1 VNCSACSG
9 KRRARPISARA
20 CCEFPFLFPEPGV
33 THPIEYKQQQIEAT
47 MRLAPVIP
55 VVVIDDARHAV
66 PMARALV
73 AGGIPA
79 IEVTL
84 RTPAALEAIRAI
96 AAEVEGAMIGV
107 GTVLNAQDL
116 HAARQAGARFAV
128 SPGMSPFLLDAADDS
143 ELPLLPGAATASEAM
158 SLLERGYRHLKFFPA
173 VPAGGHK
180 LLGAWASPLPQIRF
194 CPTGGIGLTSAP
206 DFLALP
212 NVLCVGGSWLTPADK
227 LAGGD
232 WAGIELLAREA
243 AALRKSA

>member
-1 VNCSACSG
+1 MS
-9 KRRARPISARA
+9 
-20 CCEFPFLFPEPGV
+20 
-33 THPIEYKQQQIEAT
+33 IEHKQQQIEAT

-55 VVVIDDARHAV
+55 VVVIDDVKAAV

-73 AGGIPA
+73 AGGIRA

-96 AAEVEGAMIGV
+96 AAEVQDATVGV
-107 GTVLNAQDL
+107 GTVLTADDL
-116 HAARQAGARFAV
+116 AAALRAGARFAV
-128 SPGMSPFLLDAADDS
+128 SPGVSPRLLDAAEDS
-143 ELPLLPGAATASEAM
+143 ELPLLPGVATASEAM

-180 LLGAWASPLPQIRF
+180 LLGAWAGPLPQLRF
-194 CPTGGIGLTSAP
+194 CPTGGISLATAP

-212 NVLCVGGSWLTPADK
+212 NVICIGGSWLTPTAK
-227 LAGGD
+227 LAAGD

-243 AALRKSA
+243 AALQPT

>member
-1 VNCSACSG
+1 MTS
-9 KRRARPISARA
+9 
-20 CCEFPFLFPEPGV
+20 
-33 THPIEYKQQQIEAT
+33 PIEQKQQQIEAT

-55 VVVIDDARHAV
+55 VVVINDARAAV

-73 AGGIPA
+73 AGGVPA

-107 GTVLNAQDL
+107 GTVLSANDLQAAQ
-116 HAARQAGARFAV
+116 RAGARFAV
-128 SPGMSPFLLDAADDS
+128 SPGISPRLLDAADDC
-143 ELPLLPGAATASEAM
+143 ELPLLPGVATASEAM
-158 SLLERGYRHLKFFPA
+158 NLLERGYRHLKFFPA

-194 CPTGGIGLTSAP
+194 CPTGGISLTSAA

-212 NVLCVGGSWLTPADK
+212 NVICVGGSWLTPAGK
-227 LAGGD
+227 LDAGD

-243 AALRKSA
+243 AGLRQQA

>member
-1 VNCSACSG
+1 MNN
-9 KRRARPISARA
+9 
-20 CCEFPFLFPEPGV
+20 
-33 THPIEYKQQQIEAT
+33 IERKQQQIEAT

-55 VVVIDDARHAV
+55 VVVIDDAKAAV

-73 AGGIPA
+73 AGGVPA

-107 GTVLNAQDL
+107 GTVLSATDL
-116 HAARQAGARFAV
+116 QAALRAGARFAV
-128 SPGMSPFLLDAADDS
+128 SPGISPRLLDAADDC

-194 CPTGGIGLTSAP
+194 CPTGGISLANAA

-212 NVLCVGGSWLTPADK
+212 NVICVGGSWLTPASK
-227 LAGGD
+227 LKAAD
-232 WAGIELLAREA
+232 WAAIELLAREA
-243 AALRKSA
+243 TGLRPQA